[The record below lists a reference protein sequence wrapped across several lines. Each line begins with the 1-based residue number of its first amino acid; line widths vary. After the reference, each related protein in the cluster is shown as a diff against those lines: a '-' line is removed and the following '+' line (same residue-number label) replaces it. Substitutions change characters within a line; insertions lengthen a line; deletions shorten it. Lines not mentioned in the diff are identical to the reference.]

1 MCVTEGEMG
10 GGMDDHSAKDEMGE
24 KRRGCSWMRGGG
36 KGYRVSCPVP
46 SPPPRKVTNEGLHTT
61 SKNPSPQEV
70 QTLALWRF
78 IYKKEREKK
87 KAMEECFALTHT
99 R

>member
-1 MCVTEGEMG
+1 
-10 GGMDDHSAKDEMGE
+10 
-24 KRRGCSWMRGGG
+24 MRGGG

-46 SPPPRKVTNEGLHTT
+46 SPPSRKVTNEALRTT

-87 KAMEECFALTHT
+87 AMEECFALTHT
-99 R
+99 HDEQACLLTSLHPSLSLSLSVRVSVSITTLRC